1 MRITK
6 KNLKFNTCCSHAT
19 LEYYGLKLM
28 CEVTGGN
35 INWSYFYLTT
45 GVVNIII
52 KNIFDAS
59 IKAIKKLKMSLTL
72 I

>member
-1 MRITK
+1 MPITK
-6 KNLKFNTCCSHAT
+6 ENLKLNTCCFHAA
-19 LEYYGLKLM
+19 LEYNGLKLM

-35 INWSYFYLTT
+35 VNWSYFYLAT

-59 IKAIKKLKMSLTL
+59 IKVIKKLKMSLTL